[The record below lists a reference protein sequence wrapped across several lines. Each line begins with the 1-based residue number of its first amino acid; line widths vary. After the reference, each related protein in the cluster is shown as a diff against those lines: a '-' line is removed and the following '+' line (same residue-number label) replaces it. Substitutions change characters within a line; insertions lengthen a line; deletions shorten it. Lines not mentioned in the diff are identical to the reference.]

1 MCVFTSARWLAFERK
16 MCLRNSCVRF
26 CRVEVLASSEQCY
39 AATIC
44 KEPEFCIAAHFWCP
58 AHFES
63 GLAGHIPT
71 SPKRTARKWRRASI
85 ACNMHGPCLFRNR
98 QMPDRAWSFSGAKS
112 SCFLSLQTTRMQQ
125 AFSQVKDMF
134 RRDLTCWHSAGESP
148 PVSSTYT
155 VLYGNEGIE
164 PCTRRRHC
172 DVDSCQEAAHHQCSN
187 IHVPHASPSWKAWP
201 DEIYALSC
209 QACGY

>member
-26 CRVEVLASSEQCY
+26 CHVDVLASREQCY
-39 AATIC
+39 AAAIC
-44 KEPEFCIAAHFWCP
+44 KEAEFCIAAHFWCP

-85 ACNMHGPCLFRNR
+85 AWRL
-98 QMPDRAWSFSGAKS
+98 SGAKS
-112 SCFLSLQTTRMQQ
+112 SCLLSLQTTRMQQ
-125 AFSQVKDMF
+125 AFSQVEDMF

-155 VLYGNEGIE
+155 VLYGNQGIE

-172 DVDSCQEAAHHQCSN
+172 DADSS
-187 IHVPHASPSWKAWP
+187 
-201 DEIYALSC
+201 
-209 QACGY
+209 